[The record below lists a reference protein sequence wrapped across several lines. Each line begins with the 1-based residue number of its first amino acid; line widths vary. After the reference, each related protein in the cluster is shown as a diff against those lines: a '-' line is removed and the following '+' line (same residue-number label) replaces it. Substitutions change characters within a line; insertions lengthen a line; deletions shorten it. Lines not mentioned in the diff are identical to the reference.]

1 MRRNHPGHR
10 RALRGAVVIVVLAF
24 AAACGSFGGPD
35 EERWAVVQ
43 DYLDR
48 QAAWEERA
56 GDIRS
61 ILLTGAGSLE
71 QRLRGAEEAH
81 GAMPDATAAVDAAR
95 AIVAAG
101 GPRTVE
107 AAEFLI
113 ERWRNPAAVRPEMG
127 NAAVEAG
134 PDAAAVG
141 ARLRTS
147 EDRTWTALIAHVG
160 PDWSV
165 VQGYVD
171 DRSEWWRRVSEG
183 VVDGA
188 QDGTPRESAGDR
200 PSAIRAVAAARA
212 ILAAGGEHARTV
224 EAAEFLASED
234 WSTGPGDDRHLV
246 AGARA
251 LLEHAPDFDGWPDV
265 LRALDRGRY
274 GGDSEPIGAFLED
287 VAASAEDPALRAAA
301 RYYVASGLMRR
312 INDPF
317 QVLPEDWAA
326 LRERA
331 VEAATGLSAGVEN
344 EPFAASVGGTPQ
356 AASTFAEVEAELVA
370 TIRHA
375 TVGGTLPELTG
386 RRLDGREEPLSAY
399 RGRVLLIDFW
409 ATWCVP
415 CIVALPE
422 LRALV
427 ADLPA
432 DRFALL
438 AVSVDEELAAVTELL
453 EREPMPWDNWHVGTG
468 SAIERALAVRGFPTY
483 VLVDQEGVI
492 LSNGFGPLP
501 RLRCMAERA
510 VTGEDPYGCTP
521 ADWMPGLAGQN
532 RSSTPSRINL
542 PPRIDS
548 GRPRFDP

>member
-1 MRRNHPGHR
+1 MRTNQPGHR
-10 RALRGAVVIVVLAF
+10 RSRHGAVVIVGLAF
-24 AAACGSFGGPD
+24 AAACGSLGGPD
-35 EERWAVVQ
+35 EERWAVVR

-61 ILLTGAGSLE
+61 ILMTGTGSLE
-71 QRLRGAEEAH
+71 ERMRGAEEEH
-81 GAMPDATAAVDAAR
+81 GAMPDATAAVEAAR
-95 AIVAAG
+95 AIVAG
-101 GPRTVE
+101 NGPRTVE

-113 ERWRNPAAVRPEMG
+113 ERRRSPAAVRAEME
-127 NAAVEAG
+127 NATAEAD

-141 ARLRTS
+141 AQLRTS
-147 EDRTWTALIAHVG
+147 EDRTWAALIAHVG

-165 VQGYVD
+165 VQEYVD
-171 DRSEWWRRVSEG
+171 ERSEWWRRVSEG
-183 VVDGA
+183 AGDGA
-188 QDGTPRESAGDR
+188 PSESAGDR

-212 ILAAGGEHARTV
+212 ILDAGGEHAQTV
-224 EAAEFLASED
+224 EAAEFLSSED

-251 LLEHAPDFDGWPDV
+251 LLEHAPDFDGWLDV

-274 GGDSEPIGAFLED
+274 GGDSEPIAEFLEEV
-287 VAASAEDPALRAAA
+287 VAGAQDPVARAGA

-317 QVLPEDWAA
+317 QVLPENWTA

-331 VEAATGLSAGVEN
+331 LEAATGLSAGLEE
-344 EPFAASVGGTPQ
+344 EPFAANVGGTPRG
-356 AASTFAEVEAELVA
+356 ARTFAEAEADLVA
-370 TIRHA
+370 AIRHA

-386 RRLDGREEPLSAY
+386 RRLDGQEEPLSAY

-432 DRFALL
+432 DQFALL
-438 AVSVDEELAAVTELL
+438 AVSVDEELAVVTDLM
-453 EREPMPWDNWHVGTG
+453 EREPMPWYNWHVGLG
-468 SAIERALAVRGFPTY
+468 STIERGLAVRGFPTY

-510 VTGEDPYGCTP
+510 VAGEDPYGCTP
-521 ADWMPGLAGQN
+521 ADWMPGFPG
-532 RSSTPSRINL
+532 
-542 PPRIDS
+542 
-548 GRPRFDP
+548 

>member
-1 MRRNHPGHR
+1 MAN
-10 RALRGAVVIVVLAF
+10 
-24 AAACGSFGGPD
+24 
-35 EERWAVVQ
+35 
-43 DYLDR
+43 
-48 QAAWEERA
+48 
-56 GDIRS
+56 
-61 ILLTGAGSLE
+61 
-71 QRLRGAEEAH
+71 
-81 GAMPDATAAVDAAR
+81 ATA
-95 AIVAAG
+95 
-101 GPRTVE
+101 
-107 AAEFLI
+107 
-113 ERWRNPAAVRPEMG
+113 
-127 NAAVEAG
+127 EAG

-147 EDRTWTALIAHVG
+147 EDRTWAALIAHVG

-165 VQGYVD
+165 VQEYVD
-171 DRSEWWRRVSEG
+171 DRSEWWRRVSEAVG
-183 VVDGA
+183 DGA
-188 QDGTPRESAGDR
+188 RDGAPRGPAGDR

-212 ILAAGGEHARTV
+212 ILAAGGEHAQTV

-234 WSTGPGDDRHLV
+234 WSTGPGDEWHLV

-251 LLEHAPDFDGWPDV
+251 LLEHAPDFDGWPNV

-274 GGDSEPIGAFLED
+274 GGDSEPIAAFLEE
-287 VAASAEDPALRAAA
+287 VAAEAQDPVLRAGA
-301 RYYVASGLMRR
+301 RYYVASGAMRR

-317 QVLPEDWAA
+317 QVLPDDWAA

-331 VEAATGLSAGVEN
+331 LAAATGLSAGVED
-344 EPFAASVGGTPQ
+344 EPFAANASGTPGGGR
-356 AASTFAEVEAELVA
+356 TFAEVEAELVA
-370 TIRHA
+370 SIRHA

-438 AVSVDEELAAVTELL
+438 AVSVDEELAVVTDLM
-453 EREPMPWDNWHVGTG
+453 EREPMPWYNWHVGTG
-468 SAIERALAVRGFPTY
+468 SSIERGLAVRGFPTY

-510 VTGEDPYGCTP
+510 VAGEDPYGCTP
-521 ADWMPGLAGQN
+521 ADWIPGLAG
-532 RSSTPSRINL
+532 TEEA
-542 PPRIDS
+542 
-548 GRPRFDP
+548 GEAEG

>member
-1 MRRNHPGHR
+1 MRTNHPGR
-10 RALRGAVVIVVLAF
+10 RRSLRGAVVIVGLAL
-24 AAACGSFGGPD
+24 AAACETLGGPD
-35 EERWAVVQ
+35 EKRWAVVQ

-61 ILLTGAGSLE
+61 LLLTGTGSLE
-71 QRLRGAEEAH
+71 ERLRSAEEEH
-81 GAMPDATAAVDAAR
+81 GAMPDATAAVEAAR
-95 AIVAAG
+95 AIVAAD
-101 GPRTVE
+101 GPRTAE

-113 ERWRNPAAVRPEMG
+113 ERRRNPAAFRTETE
-127 NAAVEAG
+127 NAMAG
-134 PDAAAVG
+134 ADPDAIAVG
-141 ARLRTS
+141 AQLRTS
-147 EDRTWTALIAHVG
+147 EDRHWAALIAHVG

-165 VQGYVD
+165 VQAYMD

-183 VVDGA
+183 AGDGA
-188 QDGTPRESAGDR
+188 QSEPAGDR

-212 ILAAGGEHARTV
+212 ILDAGGEHAQTV
-224 EAAEFLASED
+224 EAAEFLSSED

-251 LLEHAPDFDGWPDV
+251 LLEHAPDFDRWPDV

-274 GGDSEPIGAFLED
+274 GGDSEPIAAFFEEVATGAQNP
-287 VAASAEDPALRAAA
+287 VVRAGA

-317 QVLPEDWAA
+317 QALPDDWAA

-331 VEAATGLSAGVEN
+331 LEAATGLSEGLEE
-344 EPFAASVGGTPQ
+344 EPFAANGGTPQ
-356 AASTFAEVEAELVA
+356 AARTFAEAEADLVA
-370 TIRHA
+370 SIRHA

-386 RRLDGREEPLSAY
+386 RRLDGQEESLSAY

-422 LRALV
+422 LRALA

-432 DRFALL
+432 DQFALL
-438 AVSVDEELAAVTELL
+438 AVSVDEELAVVTDLMET
-453 EREPMPWDNWHVGTG
+453 EPMPWYNWHVGIG
-468 SAIERALAVRGFPTY
+468 SAIERGLAVRGFPTY
-483 VLVDQEGVI
+483 VLVDREGVI

-510 VTGEDPYGCTP
+510 VAGEDPYGCTP
-521 ADWMPGLAGQN
+521 ADWMPGFPTAPAG
-532 RSSTPSRINL
+532 
-542 PPRIDS
+542 D
-548 GRPRFDP
+548 

>member
-1 MRRNHPGHR
+1 MRTNDPGR
-10 RALRGAVVIVVLAF
+10 RRSLYGAVAIVGLAF
-24 AAACGSFGGPD
+24 TTACGSLVDAPD
-35 EERWAVVQ
+35 EERWDVVQ

-61 ILLTGAGSLE
+61 LLLTGTGSLE
-71 QRLRGAEEAH
+71 ERVRGAEDEH
-81 GAMPDATAAVDAAR
+81 GVMPDATAAVEAAR
-95 AIVAAG
+95 AIVAGG

-113 ERWRNPAAVRPEMG
+113 ERWRNPAAVGTEME
-127 NAAVEAG
+127 NATAETG

-147 EDRTWTALIAHVG
+147 EDPTWAALIAHVG
-160 PDWSV
+160 PDWSLV
-165 VQGYVD
+165 RAYMD
-171 DRSEWWRRVSEG
+171 ERSEWWRRVSEDAG
-183 VVDGA
+183 DGA
-188 QDGTPRESAGDR
+188 PGEPAGDR
-200 PSAIRAVAAARA
+200 PSPIRAVAAARA
-212 ILAAGGEHARTV
+212 ILDAGGEHEQTV
-224 EAAEFLASED
+224 EAAEFLSSED
-234 WSTGPGDDRHLV
+234 WSTGPGDERHLV

-251 LLEHAPDFDGWPDV
+251 LLEHAPDFDGWLDV

-274 GGDSEPIGAFLED
+274 GGDSEPIAAFLEE
-287 VAASAEDPALRAAA
+287 VAAGAQDPVARAGA

-317 QVLPEDWAA
+317 QALPDDWAA

-331 VEAATGLSAGVEN
+331 LAAATGLSAGLEE
-344 EPFAASVGGTPQ
+344 EPFAANVGGTPR
-356 AASTFAEVEAELVA
+356 AARTFAEAEADLVA
-370 TIRHA
+370 SIRHA

-386 RRLDGREEPLSAY
+386 RRLDGREERLSAY

-432 DRFALL
+432 DQFALL
-438 AVSVDEELAAVTELL
+438 AVSVDEELAVVTDLMET
-453 EREPMPWDNWHVGTG
+453 EPMPWYNWHVGLG
-468 SAIERALAVRGFPTY
+468 SAIERSLAVRGFPTY
-483 VLVDQEGVI
+483 VLVDREGVI

-510 VTGEDPYGCTP
+510 VAGEDPYGCTP
-521 ADWMPGLAGQN
+521 ADWMPGFPTEPAGAEGGASQ
-532 RSSTPSRINL
+532 
-542 PPRIDS
+542 
-548 GRPRFDP
+548 G

>member
-1 MRRNHPGHR
+1 MW
-10 RALRGAVVIVVLAF
+10 IVGLAF
-24 AAACGSFGGPD
+24 AGACELDGGGTN
-35 EERWAVVQ
+35 EERWTVVQ

-48 QAAWEERA
+48 QAAWEEQA

-61 ILLTGAGSLE
+61 PLMTSAGSLDD
-71 QRLRGAEEAH
+71 RIRGAEEAH
-81 GAMPDATAAVDAAR
+81 GAMPDATAAVEAAR
-95 AIVAAG
+95 EIVAAG
-101 GPRTVE
+101 GSRTVD
-107 AAEFLI
+107 AAVFLI
-113 ERWRNPAAVRPEMG
+113 ERWRNPGAVRPEVDD
-127 NAAVEAG
+127 AAAGAG
-134 PDAAAVG
+134 PDADAVG
-141 ARLRTS
+141 ATLRSS
-147 EDRTWTALIAHVG
+147 EDPTWAALIAHVG

-165 VQGYVD
+165 VQEYVD

-183 VVDGA
+183 VGDGGA
-188 QDGTPRESAGDR
+188 QDGAPRESAGER
-200 PSAIRAVAAARA
+200 PSAVRAVAAARA

-251 LLEHAPDFDGWPDV
+251 LLEHAPDFDGWQDV

-274 GGDSEPIGAFLED
+274 GGDSEPIGVFFEE
-287 VAASAEDPALRAAA
+287 VAASAQDPVLRAGA
-301 RYYVASGLMRR
+301 RYYVASGVMRR

-331 VEAATGLSAGVEN
+331 LEAATGLSAGVED
-344 EPFAASVGGTPQ
+344 EPFAANVGATPQ
-356 AASTFAEVEAELVA
+356 AARTFAEVETELVA
-370 TIRHA
+370 SIRHA
-375 TVGGTLPELTG
+375 TVGGTLADLTG

-432 DRFALL
+432 DQFALL
-438 AVSVDEELAAVTELL
+438 AVSVDEELAAVTDLMET
-453 EREPMPWDNWHVGTG
+453 EPMPWSNWHVGMG
-468 SAIERALAVRGFPTY
+468 SDIERSLAVRGFPTY
-483 VLVDQEGVI
+483 VLVDREGVI
-492 LSNGFGPLP
+492 LANGFGPLP

-510 VTGEDPYGCTP
+510 VAGDDPYGCTP
-521 ADWMPGLAGQN
+521 ADWMPGFPAAPAGTQEA
-532 RSSTPSRINL
+532 PA
-542 PPRIDS
+542 
-548 GRPRFDP
+548 G

>member
-1 MRRNHPGHR
+1 MRTRHPAHR
-10 RALRGAVVIVVLAF
+10 PSLLGVVVIVGSVS

-43 DYLDR
+43 SYLDE

-56 GDIRS
+56 GGIRS
-61 ILLTGAGSLE
+61 ILMTGTGSLE
-71 QRLRGAEEAH
+71 ERMRGAEEAH
-81 GAMPDATAAVDAAR
+81 GAMPDATAAVEAAR

-113 ERWRNPAAVRPEMG
+113 ERRRNPGVVRTAME
-127 NAAVEAG
+127 NATAEAG
-134 PDAAAVG
+134 PDAAAAG
-141 ARLRTS
+141 AMLRSS
-147 EDRTWTALIAHVG
+147 EDQTWAALIAHVG

-165 VQGYVD
+165 VQAYVD

-183 VVDGA
+183 VGDGA
-188 QDGTPRESAGDR
+188 QDRAPRESGAAR

-212 ILAAGGEHARTV
+212 ILAAAGEHARTV
-224 EAAEFLASED
+224 EAAEFLSTED

-274 GGDSEPIGAFLED
+274 GGDSEPIGAFFEE
-287 VAASAEDPALRAAA
+287 VAASAQDPELRAGA
-301 RYYVASGLMRR
+301 RYYLAAGLMRR

-317 QVLPEDWAA
+317 QALPEDWAA
-326 LRERA
+326 LRARA
-331 VEAATGLSAGVEN
+331 LAAATGLSEGVED
-344 EPFAASVGGTPQ
+344 EPFAANGGTPQ
-356 AASTFAEVEAELVA
+356 AARTFAETEADLVA
-370 TIRHA
+370 SIRHGS
-375 TVGGTLPELTG
+375 VGGTLPALTG

-415 CIVALPE
+415 CIDALPE

-438 AVSVDEELAAVTELL
+438 AVSVDEELAVVTDLM
-453 EREPMPWDNWHVGTG
+453 EREPMPWDNWHVGMG
-468 SAIERALAVRGFPTY
+468 SDIERSLAVRGFPTY

-501 RLRCMAERA
+501 RLRCLAERA
-510 VTGEDPYGCTP
+510 VAGEDPYGCTP
-521 ADWMPGLAGQN
+521 ADWMPGFPG
-532 RSSTPSRINL
+532 
-542 PPRIDS
+542 
-548 GRPRFDP
+548 

>member
-1 MRRNHPGHR
+1 MTHPGHR
-10 RALRGAVVIVVLAF
+10 RGIHGVMVIVGLVF
-24 AAACGSFGGPD
+24 AAACESVGGGPN

-43 DYLDR
+43 DYLDQ

-56 GDIRS
+56 GDIQS
-61 ILLTGAGSLE
+61 ILMTGTGSFE
-71 QRLRGAEEAH
+71 ERMRGAEEAH
-81 GAMPDATAAVDAAR
+81 GAMPDATAAVEAAQ
-95 AIVAAG
+95 AIVAAS

-107 AAEFLI
+107 AAAFLI
-113 ERWRNPAAVRPEMG
+113 ERWRNPRVVSLEME
-127 NAAVEAG
+127 NATAEAG

-147 EDRTWTALIAHVG
+147 EDQTWAALIAHVG
-160 PDWSV
+160 PDWSLV
-165 VQGYVD
+165 EQYVE

-183 VVDGA
+183 VGDGA
-188 QDGTPRESAGDR
+188 PRESAGDR

-212 ILAAGGEHARTV
+212 ILNAGGEHAQTV
-224 EAAEFLASED
+224 EAAEFLSGED
-234 WSTGPGDDRHLV
+234 WSTGPGDDRHVV

-251 LLEHAPDFDGWPDV
+251 LLEHAPDFDGWLDV

-274 GGDSEPIGAFLED
+274 GGDSESIAAFLEE
-287 VAASAEDPALRAAA
+287 VAAGAQDPVLRGGA

-317 QVLPEDWAA
+317 QVLPDDWAA

-331 VEAATGLSAGVEN
+331 LAAATGLSAGLED
-344 EPFAASVGGTPQ
+344 EPFAANVGGTPQ
-356 AASTFAEVEAELVA
+356 AARTFAEAEADLVA
-370 TIRHA
+370 SIRHA

-386 RRLDGREEPLSAY
+386 RRLDGREEPLSTY

-409 ATWCVP
+409 ATWCGP

-432 DRFALL
+432 DQFALL
-438 AVSVDEELAAVTELL
+438 AVSVDEEFAAVTDLM
-453 EREPMPWDNWHVGTG
+453 EREPMPWYNWHVGLG
-468 SAIERALAVRGFPTY
+468 SDIERSLAVRGFPTY

-492 LSNGFGPLP
+492 MANGFGPLP
-501 RLRCMAERA
+501 RLRCIAERA
-510 VTGEDPYGCTP
+510 VAGEDPYGCTP
-521 ADWMPGLAGQN
+521 ADWMPGFPTVPAGAQGA
-532 RSSTPSRINL
+532 PE
-542 PPRIDS
+542 
-548 GRPRFDP
+548 G

>member
-1 MRRNHPGHR
+1 MSTNHPGHR
-10 RALRGAVVIVVLAF
+10 RSRHGTVVIVGLAF
-24 AAACGSFGGPD
+24 AAACGSLGDPD

-48 QAAWEERA
+48 QSAWAERA

-61 ILLTGAGSLE
+61 FLMTGTGSLE
-71 QRLRGAEEAH
+71 ERLRGAEETH
-81 GAMPDATAAVDAAR
+81 GVMPDATAAVEAAR
-95 AIVAAG
+95 AIVAGG

-113 ERWRNPAAVRPEMG
+113 ERRRNPAAVTTEIE
-127 NAAVEAG
+127 NATAEAG

-141 ARLRTS
+141 AMLRTS
-147 EDRTWTALIAHVG
+147 EDRTWAALIAYVG
-160 PDWSV
+160 PDWSL
-165 VQGYVD
+165 VQEYVD
-171 DRSEWWRRVSEG
+171 DRSEWWRRVSESVG
-183 VVDGA
+183 EGGQVE
-188 QDGTPRESAGDR
+188 PAGDR

-212 ILAAGGEHARTV
+212 ILAAGGAHAQTV
-224 EAAEFLASED
+224 EAAEFLTSED
-234 WSTGPGDDRHLV
+234 WSTGPGDDPHLV

-251 LLEHAPDFDGWPDV
+251 LLEHAPDFDGWLDV

-274 GGDSEPIGAFLED
+274 GGDSEPIAEILEEVVAGAQD
-287 VAASAEDPALRAAA
+287 PVARAGA

-317 QVLPEDWAA
+317 QVLPENWAA

-331 VEAATGLSAGVEN
+331 LEAATGLSAGLEE
-344 EPFAASVGGTPQ
+344 EPFAAKVGGTPQ
-356 AASTFAEVEAELVA
+356 DARTFAEAEADLVA
-370 TIRHA
+370 AIRHA

-386 RRLDGREEPLSAY
+386 RRLDGQEEPLSTY

-432 DRFALL
+432 DQFALL
-438 AVSVDEELAAVTELL
+438 AVSVDEELAVVTDLM
-453 EREPMPWDNWHVGTG
+453 EREPMPWYNWHVGLG
-468 SAIERALAVRGFPTY
+468 STIERGLAVRGYPTY

-510 VTGEDPYGCTP
+510 VAGEDPYGCTP
-521 ADWMPGLAGQN
+521 ADWMPGFPG
-532 RSSTPSRINL
+532 
-542 PPRIDS
+542 
-548 GRPRFDP
+548 

>member
-1 MRRNHPGHR
+1 MRTTRPAHPRSLLGV
-10 RALRGAVVIVVLAF
+10 AAIAGSVF
-24 AAACGSFGGPD
+24 AAACVSGGGGPD
-35 EERWAVVQ
+35 EEPWAVVQ
-43 DYLDR
+43 SYLEE

-61 ILLTGAGSLE
+61 ILMTGAGSLE
-71 QRLRGAEEAH
+71 ERLRGAEEAH
-81 GAMPDATAAVDAAR
+81 GAMPDATDAVVAAR
-95 AIVAAG
+95 AVVAAG

-113 ERWRNPAAVRPEMG
+113 ERWRNPAALRPEME
-127 NAAVEAG
+127 NAAADIG
-134 PDAAAVG
+134 PGGAAVA

-147 EDRTWTALIAHVG
+147 EDQTWAALIAHVG

-165 VQGYVD
+165 VQEYID
-171 DRSEWWRRVSEG
+171 DRSEWWRRLSGG
-183 VVDGA
+183 VGDGA
-188 QDGTPRESAGDR
+188 QDGAPRESAATR

-224 EAAEFLASED
+224 EAAEFLSSED

-251 LLEHAPDFDGWPDV
+251 LLEHAPDFAGWLDV

-274 GGDSEPIGAFLED
+274 GGDSEPIAAFLDE
-287 VAASAEDPALRAAA
+287 VAADAQDPVLRAGA
-301 RYYVASGLMRR
+301 RYYVASGAMRR

-317 QVLPEDWAA
+317 QVLPDDWAA

-331 VEAATGLSAGVEN
+331 LVAATGLSAGVED
-344 EPFAASVGGTPQ
+344 ERFAANVGGTPQ
-356 AASTFAEVEAELVA
+356 VARTFAEAEAQLVA
-370 TIRHA
+370 SIGHA
-375 TVGGTLPELTG
+375 TVGGTLPALTG
-386 RRLDGREEPLSAY
+386 RRLDGHEEPLSAY

-438 AVSVDEELAAVTELL
+438 AVSVDEELAVVTDLM
-453 EREPMPWDNWHVGTG
+453 EREPMPWYNWHVGTG
-468 SAIERALAVRGFPTY
+468 SAIERGLAVRGFPTY

-510 VTGEDPYGCTP
+510 VAGEDPHGCTP
-521 ADWMPGLAGQN
+521 ADWMPGFPG
-532 RSSTPSRINL
+532 
-542 PPRIDS
+542 
-548 GRPRFDP
+548 

>member
-1 MRRNHPGHR
+1 MRTTHPGHR
-10 RALRGAVVIVVLAF
+10 RSLLGVVVMVGAVL
-24 AAACGSFGGPD
+24 AAACGSLGGGPG

-61 ILLTGAGSLE
+61 ILMTGTGSLE
-71 QRLRGAEEAH
+71 ERMRGAEEEH
-81 GAMPDATAAVDAAR
+81 GAMPDATAAVEAAR
-95 AIVAAG
+95 AIVAG
-101 GPRTVE
+101 HGPRTAE

-113 ERWRNPAAVRPEMG
+113 ERWRNPPAVTTEMG
-127 NAAVEAG
+127 NATAEAG
-134 PDAAAVG
+134 PDAPAVG
-141 ARLRTS
+141 AMLRTS
-147 EDRTWTALIAHVG
+147 EDRTWAALIAHVG
-160 PDWSV
+160 PDWSL
-165 VQGYVD
+165 VQEYVD
-171 DRSEWWRRVSEG
+171 DRSEWWRRVSESAG
-183 VVDGA
+183 DGA
-188 QDGTPRESAGDR
+188 PGESAGDR
-200 PSAIRAVAAARA
+200 PSPIRAVAAARA
-212 ILAAGGEHARTV
+212 ILDAGGEHVRTV
-224 EAAEFLASED
+224 EAAEFLSSED
-234 WSTGPGDDRHLV
+234 WSTGPGDERHLV

-274 GGDSEPIGAFLED
+274 GGDSEPIAAFLEE
-287 VAASAEDPALRAAA
+287 VAAGAQDPVTRAGA

-317 QVLPEDWAA
+317 RALPDDWAA

-331 VEAATGLSAGVEN
+331 LEAATGLSEGLEQ
-344 EPFAASVGGTPQ
+344 EPFAANVGGTPQ
-356 AASTFAEVEAELVA
+356 VARTFAEAEADLVA
-370 TIRHA
+370 SIRHA

-438 AVSVDEELAAVTELL
+438 AVSVDEELAVVTDLMET
-453 EREPMPWDNWHVGTG
+453 EPMPWYNWHVGMG
-468 SAIERALAVRGFPTY
+468 SDVERGLAVRGFPTY

-492 LSNGFGPLP
+492 LANGFGPLP

-510 VTGEDPYGCTP
+510 VAGEDPYGCTP
-521 ADWMPGLAGQN
+521 ADWMPGFPPVPAGAQGA
-532 RSSTPSRINL
+532 SE
-542 PPRIDS
+542 
-548 GRPRFDP
+548 G